1 MSARP
6 VQAAYADS
14 QKAVEGKFI
23 KKGNNTY
30 FRQKNG
36 QLLKGWL
43 TWKGQKYYLSLKNGA
58 RVTGW
63 RTIGGKRYFFRLN
76 SGKMATGWFSY
87 HKKKYFAS
95 PKGVLKKG
103 WLTYQ
108 GGRYFLSYTQK
119 GAMRTGWARIK
130 GKKYFFYAD
139 GRMAKKTWVDD
150 SHYVGKDGVWDAKA
164 VQTQKDTFCWPL
176 ARAWNRISSPFGY
189 RGPMPVGTSEH
200 NGIDIPASVNTPV
213 YAGRAGIVTVC
224 QYSESAGNYI
234 EIKHGNGLTSQYM
247 HMNGFKTGMKVG
259 RRVKRGQVI
268 GYMGSTGWAT
278 GPHLHFGVRLNDKY
292 YADPLKY
299 TRQP

>member
-87 HKKKYFAS
+87 HKNILRR
-95 PKGVLKKG
+95 PKAFLKK
-103 WLTYQ
+103 
-108 GGRYFLSYTQK
+108 
-119 GAMRTGWARIK
+119 
-130 GKKYFFYAD
+130 
-139 GRMAKKTWVDD
+139 
-150 SHYVGKDGVWDAKA
+150 VG
-164 VQTQKDTFCWPL
+164 
-176 ARAWNRISSPFGY
+176 
-189 RGPMPVGTSEH
+189 
-200 NGIDIPASVNTPV
+200 
-213 YAGRAGIVTVC
+213 
-224 QYSESAGNYI
+224 
-234 EIKHGNGLTSQYM
+234 
-247 HMNGFKTGMKVG
+247 
-259 RRVKRGQVI
+259 
-268 GYMGSTGWAT
+268 
-278 GPHLHFGVRLNDKY
+278 
-292 YADPLKY
+292 
-299 TRQP
+299 